1 MIGAKK
7 GGDSMEQQV
16 FRVAGPDR
24 RVILI
29 TLVFVGAFV
38 FFGGAALLA
47 LVTGRT
53 PLSTDLLF
61 AGLLLAAILYRL
73 LVAVR
78 RYRLVLRDGE
88 PILWIDRLVPLLGS
102 RGVPL
107 KRLVAVHAEPQ
118 LPTILNTN
126 TFSLGGLFGWAGAA
140 MVRGY
145 GNVDAYGTNGHK
157 AVVLEFLAAPGK
169 EPLVKGKQGPVYIV
183 TPQDTTG
190 FATAVQRLRK
200 ATPATPGGAFQ
211 LAELP
216 AAPPMAASSAPA
228 PARSAP
234 ARKRKRR

>member
-1 MIGAKK
+1 
-7 GGDSMEQQV
+7 MEQQV

-24 RVILI
+24 RVIVI
-29 TLVFVGAFV
+29 TLVFLAAFV
-38 FFGGAALLA
+38 FFGGSALLA

-53 PLSTDLLF
+53 PISTDLLF
-61 AGLLLAAILYRL
+61 AGLLLAAVLYRL

-78 RYRLVLRDGE
+78 GYRLVLREGE

-107 KRLVAVHAEPQ
+107 KRLVAVHAEPT

-145 GNVDAYGTNGHK
+145 GNVDAYGTNGHH

-183 TPQDTTG
+183 TPQDPAG
-190 FATAVQRLRK
+190 FAAAVQRLRK
-200 ATPATPGGAFQ
+200 APPATGGSGFQ
-211 LAELP
+211 VAELP
-216 AAPPMAASSAPA
+216 ATASHPA
-228 PARSAP
+228 PAAPAAARAAP